1 MADEREKTRATYEAL
16 LALGR
21 QLGARL
27 EVLSL
32 NQLAVFDY
40 HQGDDRKVRALLEE
54 ARRRAEDAGLEE
66 ALVETECDLA
76 EVMAIHPRITSTPA
90 PSPVRLGPARPWER
104 PDLVARALA
113 TLARVEVFAGRF
125 EEAAAYAEEGA
136 QLSRELADR
145 LAPRTELPT
154 TITPA
159 MGLSASWRGRR

>member
-21 QLGARL
+21 QGEATRSAL
-27 EVLSL
+27 L

-76 EVMAIHPRITSTPA
+76 EVMAIHPRDYEHSA
-90 PSPVRLGPARPWER
+90 PSPEGSGLRLDPAGA

-125 EEAAAYAEEGA
+125 ERRQPTPRRA
-136 QLSRELADR
+136 LS
-145 LAPRTELPT
+145 
-154 TITPA
+154 
-159 MGLSASWRGRR
+159 